1 MSVFLSVLLYKLCYA
16 VHVHSGTCVC
26 VCSTHE
32 YAINTV
38 IQSCVCTVTD
48 ILCCPACVCLFCV
61 CICIQWV
68 QRKSPFEEKDY
79 KPCSRLYTQYYK
91 DQWYIAATVS
101 DFSAVVCFRSHDCKE
116 WTPVDTSALESVDAL
131 AASDTLIVMYG
142 RSSKDSSWY
151 IYKLVDDC
159 FTVLSFKSKHTV
171 TQCYPAMYVTDDHVV
186 LLGGKDKDDKP
197 LCVSYSFQMSTEEWS
212 CTNDVTTS
220 SVLPA
225 LPSASARSAANVVHA
240 GGNVYVV
247 GGLNFPD
254 AQDNLPALVL
264 EADGGAKKPLSWQP
278 VHALPETCVCG
289 SLGTDNCIVVAGGYD
304 CQKKCARSECSVVN
318 VLDNTITVLPA
329 LPFARQYPV
338 LLLCGTTLI
347 CGGGANGI
355 EWQSDLYELDLS
367 L

>member
-1 MSVFLSVLLYKLCYA
+1 M
-16 VHVHSGTCVC
+16 CV
-26 VCSTHE
+26 
-32 YAINTV
+32 Y
-38 IQSCVCTVTD
+38 
-48 ILCCPACVCLFCV
+48 FV

-79 KPCSRLYTQYYK
+79 KASGRLHTQYYK

-101 DFSAVVCFRSHDCKE
+101 DRSAVACFRSHDCKE
-116 WTPVDTSALESVDAL
+116 WIPVDSSALTFVHTL
-131 AASDTLIVMYG
+131 AASDTLLVMYG

-171 TQCYPAMYVTDDHVV
+171 TQYYPAMYVTDDHVV
-186 LLGGKDKDDKP
+186 LLGGRDGDKR

-225 LPSASARSAANVVHA
+225 LPSASARSAANVAHA

-247 GGLNFPD
+247 GGLDTPG
-254 AQDNLPALVL
+254 APDNLPALVL
-264 EADGGAKKPLSWQP
+264 ETDGDAKKPLSWQP
-278 VHALPETCVCG
+278 VHALPNSCVCG
-289 SLGTDNCIVVAGGYD
+289 SLCTDNCIVVAGGYD
-304 CQKKCARSECSVVN
+304 NQKKCRTSECSVVN
-318 VLDNTITVLPA
+318 VLDNTITVLPD
-329 LPFARQYPV
+329 LPFAREYPV

-347 CGGGANGI
+347 CGGGIQGKP
-355 EWQSDLYELDLS
+355 WHTDLYELDLS

>member
-1 MSVFLSVLLYKLCYA
+1 M
-16 VHVHSGTCVC
+16 
-26 VCSTHE
+26 
-32 YAINTV
+32 
-38 IQSCVCTVTD
+38 
-48 ILCCPACVCLFCV
+48 CCPACVCVFCV
-61 CICIQWV
+61 CLCIQWV

-79 KPCSRLYTQYYK
+79 KPCDPLHAQYYK

-101 DFSAVVCFRSHDCKE
+101 DRSAVVCFRSHDCKE
-116 WTPVDTSALESVDAL
+116 WTPVDTSALKSVHAL
-131 AASDTLIVMYG
+131 AASDTLLVMYG
-142 RSSKDSSWY
+142 FSSKDSAY
-151 IYKLVDDC
+151 YVYKLVEDC

-171 TQCYPAMYVTDDHVV
+171 TQYHPAMYVTDDHVV
-186 LLGGKDKDDKP
+186 LLGGMEQDQKR

-220 SVLPA
+220 SLLPA
-225 LPSASARSAANVVHA
+225 LPSARECANVVHA

-247 GGLNFPD
+247 GGLNIPD

-264 EADGGAKKPLSWQP
+264 ETDGGAKKPLSWQP
-278 VHALPETCVCG
+278 VHALPEMCTCG

-304 CQKKCARSECSVVN
+304 RQKKYETSECSVVN

-329 LPFARQYPV
+329 LPFAMQYPA

-347 CGGGANGI
+347 CGGGHKNKT
-355 EWQSDLYELDLS
+355 WHSDLYELDLS

>member
-1 MSVFLSVLLYKLCYA
+1 M
-16 VHVHSGTCVC
+16 
-26 VCSTHE
+26 
-32 YAINTV
+32 
-38 IQSCVCTVTD
+38 
-48 ILCCPACVCLFCV
+48 CLFCA

-79 KPCSRLYTQYYK
+79 KPCGRLYTQYYK

-116 WTPVDTSALESVDAL
+116 WTPVDTSALKSVHAL
-131 AASDTLIVMYG
+131 AASDTLLVMYG

-159 FTVLSFKSKHTV
+159 FTVSSFKSKHTV
-171 TQCYPAMYVTDDHVV
+171 TQYYPTIYVTDDHVV
-186 LLGGKDKDDKP
+186 LLGGRDQDKP
-197 LCVSYSFQMSTEEWS
+197 LYVSYSFQMSTEEWS

-225 LPSASARSAANVVHA
+225 LPSARESANVVHA

-247 GGLNFPD
+247 GGLDTPGAPGNI
-254 AQDNLPALVL
+254 PALVL
-264 EADGGAKKPLSWQP
+264 ETDGGAKKPLSWQP
-278 VHALPETCVCG
+278 VHALPKLCTCG

-304 CQKKCARSECSVVN
+304 RQKKCKTSECSVVN
-318 VLDNTITVLPA
+318 VLDNTITMLPVS
-329 LPFARQYPV
+329 PFARQYPA

-347 CGGGANGI
+347 YGGGLTSKTFH
-355 EWQSDLYELDLS
+355 SDLYELDLS